1 VQRVSEMSETSLY
14 PAVKRFL
21 EASGFDVKGEVKG
34 CDIVAVRAGEKLTL
48 AIVEMKLGLS
58 LELLLQVTDRTRVAD
73 EVWLAVP
80 ATRRGRDRDRR
91 VHRLC
96 RLLGFGLLAVSA
108 GRDSVE
114 VLAEPGPYQPRR
126 DHRRRIRL
134 LAEHARRRG
143 DPSVGGMTRQPIMT
157 AYRQQALACAAMLRT
172 GLTRPAQLR
181 SVVPDAGQI
190 LLRNVYGW
198 FERRQRGVYQ
208 LTAAGEAALER
219 WPAEDTHEMVAE
231 ATMLTDSQALMT

>member
-1 VQRVSEMSETSLY
+1 
-14 PAVKRFL
+14 
-21 EASGFDVKGEVKG
+21 
-34 CDIVAVRAGEKLTL
+34 
-48 AIVEMKLGLS
+48 
-58 LELLLQVTDRTRVAD
+58 
-73 EVWLAVP
+73 
-80 ATRRGRDRDRR
+80 
-91 VHRLC
+91 
-96 RLLGFGLLAVSA
+96 
-108 GRDSVE
+108 
-114 VLAEPGPYQPRR
+114 
-126 DHRRRIRL
+126 
-134 LAEHARRRG
+134 
-143 DPSVGGMTRQPIMT
+143 MT